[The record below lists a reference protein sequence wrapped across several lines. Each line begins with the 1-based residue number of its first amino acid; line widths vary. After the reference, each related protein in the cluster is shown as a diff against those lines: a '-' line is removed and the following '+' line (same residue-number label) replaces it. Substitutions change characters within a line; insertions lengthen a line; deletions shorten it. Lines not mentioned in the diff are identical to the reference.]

1 MKKICFVTAARS
13 EYGTLKWIMN
23 DIKMSGVFELQL
35 IATGGHL
42 MKEQGHTIDQIIED
56 GFQISE
62 IVDVGLDLSSAS
74 QIAAS
79 MGRMAAL
86 FATAFEKL
94 KPDYLVV
101 LGDRYELL
109 PICNTAFV
117 MRIPIIHLSGGDIT
131 EGAIDDGI
139 RNAVTMLATYHFPG
153 TAASADNIIRMR
165 GTSSNVWVV
174 GEPGLDAF
182 NREKLMTRE
191 ALAEI
196 FGLKLSAKWAL
207 FTYHAETTR
216 ELQYNLDTVNNCVDV
231 LKKMEDYQIMATY
244 SNADFGGNFINE
256 ILEDTARE
264 RPDKFIVVPSLG
276 QLRYLSFVRQA
287 EFVVGNSSSG
297 IIEAPFLRIP
307 VVNVGDRQKGRYQCN
322 NIVQSESNYESIE
335 KGIAYAVSK
344 RIVET
349 DLGYWGDGHTSERIV
364 KILEILEHEHYD
376 IG

>member
-1 MKKICFVTAARS
+1 
-13 EYGTLKWIMN
+13 
-23 DIKMSGVFELQL
+23 
-35 IATGGHL
+35 
-42 MKEQGHTIDQIIED
+42 
-56 GFQISE
+56 
-62 IVDVGLDLSSAS
+62 
-74 QIAAS
+74 
-79 MGRMAAL
+79 
-86 FATAFEKL
+86 
-94 KPDYLVV
+94 
-101 LGDRYELL
+101 
-109 PICNTAFV
+109 
-117 MRIPIIHLSGGDIT
+117 
-131 EGAIDDGI
+131 
-139 RNAVTMLATYHFPG
+139 MLATYHFPG

-276 QLRYLSFVRQA
+276 QLRYLSFMRQA

-297 IIEAPFLRIP
+297 IIEAPFLKIP

>member
-101 LGDRYELL
+101 LGDRYEHLQ
-109 PICNTAFV
+109 ICNTAFV

-216 ELQYNLDTVNNCVDV
+216 ELQYN
-231 LKKMEDYQIMATY
+231 
-244 SNADFGGNFINE
+244 
-256 ILEDTARE
+256 
-264 RPDKFIVVPSLG
+264 
-276 QLRYLSFVRQA
+276 
-287 EFVVGNSSSG
+287 
-297 IIEAPFLRIP
+297 
-307 VVNVGDRQKGRYQCN
+307 
-322 NIVQSESNYESIE
+322 
-335 KGIAYAVSK
+335 
-344 RIVET
+344 
-349 DLGYWGDGHTSERIV
+349 
-364 KILEILEHEHYD
+364 
-376 IG
+376 